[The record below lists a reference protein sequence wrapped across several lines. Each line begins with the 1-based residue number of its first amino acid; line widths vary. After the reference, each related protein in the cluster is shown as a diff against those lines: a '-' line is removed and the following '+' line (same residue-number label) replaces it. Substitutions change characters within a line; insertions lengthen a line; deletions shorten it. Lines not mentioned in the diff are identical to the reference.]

1 MATQAERRAATRARL
16 LETARV
22 YFAQHGFDETHT
34 NDIVAE
40 AGLSR
45 GAMYH
50 HFESKRALFEAVF
63 LEVSSE
69 AVAYAIEQGG
79 EKEGAL
85 EALLESCFAWLQT
98 VRQAEVASIL
108 IDQGP
113 RVLGWERARELEG
126 KTSYRPMRKSL
137 ERAVAEGAIRVESV
151 PLATRFI
158 NAMLTEAA
166 MELLYS
172 ESRVSKRKTELM
184 LRQFIEGLRA

>member
-1 MATQAERRAATRARL
+1 MMRKTQTYRDWNRWLMEGVSYERNRTTFSSKETKDTDKSEAESSSTFTWDA
-16 LETARV
+16 
-22 YFAQHGFDETHT
+22 FKDE
-34 NDIVAE
+34 
-40 AGLSR
+40 
-45 GAMYH
+45 Y
-50 HFESKRALFEAVF
+50 
-63 LEVSSE
+63 EVSSE